1 MIQRALLA
9 GVLILAF
16 SAVSLA
22 ASLDG
27 RWEGTFSTPNGDI
40 QIAFTFKT
48 EGAKLTG
55 SVETPNGDTPITDG
69 KIDGDNFSFKVQ
81 FNDNAITHEGTISGD
96 SIQMKVEGPWGT
108 SNVTLKR
115 AAANKSSHAMPVP
128 GSRSAQSTAR
138 SA

>member
-1 MIQRALLA
+1 MLQRVLLA

-16 SAVSLA
+16 SVVSLA

-48 EGAKLTG
+48 DGAKLTG

-69 KIDGDNFSFKVQ
+69 KIEGDNFSFKVP
-81 FNDNAITHEGTISGD
+81 FNGATITHEGTISGD

-115 AAANKSSHAMPVP
+115 AAANKSSHAAPVL
-128 GSRSAQSTAR
+128 GSRTAQSHAR
-138 SA
+138 PA